1 MRQLSNASE
10 IAMEITESQMENIKK
25 ANAGYEDQAIA
36 LKSEITG
43 LKNCKSAECLQL
55 IVSGLIAEGST

>member
-1 MRQLSNASE
+1 MSQLSNASE

-43 LKNCKSAECLQL
+43 LKNRKSPSSLC
-55 IVSGLIAEGST
+55 